1 VLEELTV
8 RDFALIERLSVSFT
22 DGLTLLTGETG
33 AGKSL
38 LVGAIGFLL
47 GAKADTGVI
56 RTGAEESLVTGALD
70 VSHNEAAQSWLAARG
85 LEPEEGKVLVRRA
98 IKQNGRG
105 SVYIQNQSAL
115 RSDLAQFTSLLVD
128 LHGQHEQQSLLSPDN
143 HRKLLDGYA
152 HLEGE
157 VASFGTAF
165 SELAAERRAYES
177 ALASEAERGREIEFL
192 RFAVDE
198 IVKAKLRPGEE
209 EELAAEE
216 LLLSQHEKLF
226 AAVEACHDA
235 LSGAGVS
242 GSASE
247 VSGALAFLRHLRTG
261 LETAAAIDPALSDF
275 ARRSDDAFYELE
287 DVADSLRQYIGSLS
301 FRPER
306 LEEVESRLADI
317 RKLKKKY
324 GVTIEEVLARL
335 EEDRSRLSRLET
347 WEEDKGEIEARIARR
362 EADVLAKA
370 LEISEKRKA
379 TASGLQSKIEAIVRT
394 LGMPSAK
401 FFVRV
406 DRKDPDD
413 TKPDAGRHPVVGPY
427 GIDEVEFLIAP
438 NPGEAAKPLAR
449 IASGGEL
456 SRVALA
462 AKTVLASS
470 DSVDCLIFDEVDA
483 GIGGE
488 VAVAVGEHL
497 KSLGKTKQVLCITHL
512 ASIAVRAD
520 NHYRVEKEIAGGRT
534 TTRLSRMEGR
544 YRAEEIARMLAGDP
558 HEEASLAHATEL
570 LKKYGNWR
578 DD

>member
-56 RTGAEESLVTGALD
+56 RTGAEESLVTGVLD
-70 VSHNEAAQSWLAARG
+70 VSHNETAQSWLSARG

-157 VASFGTAF
+157 VASFGAAF
-165 SELAAERRAYES
+165 SELAAERRSYES

-198 IVKAKLRPGEE
+198 IAKVKLRPNEE
-209 EELAAEE
+209 EELVAEE

-226 AAVEACHDA
+226 AAVDSAHEA
-235 LSGAGVS
+235 LSGGFVA
-242 GSASE
+242 SAE
-247 VSGALAFLRHLRTG
+247 EGSGALASLRHLRTG

-301 FRPER
+301 FKPER

-324 GVTIEEVLARL
+324 GATIEEILARL
-335 EEDRSRLSRLET
+335 DEDRGRLSRLET
-347 WEEDKGEIEARIARR
+347 WEEDKGEIEARIAKM
-362 EADVLAKA
+362 EANVLAQA
-370 LEISEKRKA
+370 LIISEKRKA
-379 TASGLQSKIEAIVRT
+379 AATGLQSKIEAIVRT

-401 FFVRV
+401 FFVCV
-406 DRKDPDD
+406 GRKDADE
-413 TKPDAGRHPVVGPY
+413 TKPDLGTRPVVGPY

-497 KSLGKTKQVLCITHL
+497 KGLGKTKQVLCITHL

-520 NHYRVEKEIAGGRT
+520 NHYRVEKEISGGRT

-544 YRAEEIARMLAGDP
+544 HRAEEIARMLAGDP

>member
-56 RTGAEESLVTGALD
+56 RSGAEESLVTGVLD
-70 VSHNEAAQSWLAARG
+70 VSHNEAAKSWLVARG

-152 HLEGE
+152 HIEGE
-157 VASFGTAF
+157 VASFGVAF
-165 SELAAERRAYES
+165 SELSAERRSYES

-198 IVKAKLRPGEE
+198 IAKAKLRPGEE
-209 EELAAEE
+209 EELVAEE

-226 AAVEACHDA
+226 AAVDSAHEA
-235 LSGAGVS
+235 LSG
-242 GSASE
+242 GSE
-247 VSGALAFLRHLRTG
+247 EGLGALAALRHLRTG

-324 GVTIEEVLARL
+324 GATIEEILARL
-335 EEDRSRLSRLET
+335 EEDRGRLSRLET
-347 WEEDKGEIEARIARR
+347 WEEDKGEIEKRIASM
-362 EADVLAKA
+362 EADVLERA
-370 LEISEKRKA
+370 LALSEKRKA
-379 TASGLQSKIEAIVRT
+379 AAFGLQSKIETIVRT

-401 FFVRV
+401 FVVRV
-406 DRKDPDD
+406 GRKDADE
-413 TKPDAGRHPVVGPY
+413 TKPDVGIRPVVGPY

-497 KSLGKTKQVLCITHL
+497 KGLGKTKQVLCITHL

-520 NHYRVEKEIAGGRT
+520 NHYRVEKEISGGRT

-544 YRAEEIARMLAGDP
+544 HRAEEIARMLAGDP

>member
-1 VLEELTV
+1 MLEELTV

-56 RTGAEESLVTGALD
+56 RTGAEESLVTGVLD
-70 VSHNEAAQSWLAARG
+70 VSHNETAQSWLSARG

-157 VASFGTAF
+157 VASFGAAF
-165 SELAAERRAYES
+165 SELAAERRSYES

-198 IVKAKLRPGEE
+198 IAKVKLRPNEE
-209 EELAAEE
+209 EELVAEE

-226 AAVEACHDA
+226 AAVDSAHEA
-235 LSGAGVS
+235 LSGGFVA
-242 GSASE
+242 SAE
-247 VSGALAFLRHLRTG
+247 EGSGALASLRHLRTG

-301 FRPER
+301 FKPER

-324 GVTIEEVLARL
+324 GATIEEILARL
-335 EEDRSRLSRLET
+335 DEDRGRLSRLET
-347 WEEDKGEIEARIARR
+347 WEEDKGEIEARIAKM
-362 EADVLAKA
+362 EANVLAQA
-370 LEISEKRKA
+370 LIISEKRKA
-379 TASGLQSKIEAIVRT
+379 AATGLQSKIEAIVRT

-401 FFVRV
+401 FFVCV
-406 DRKDPDD
+406 GRKDADE
-413 TKPDAGRHPVVGPY
+413 TKPDLGTRPVVGPY

-497 KSLGKTKQVLCITHL
+497 KGLGKTKQVLCITHL

-520 NHYRVEKEIAGGRT
+520 NHYRVEKEISGGRT

-544 YRAEEIARMLAGDP
+544 HRAEEIARMLAGDP

>member
-1 VLEELTV
+1 MLEELTV

-56 RTGAEESLVTGALD
+56 RTGAEESLVTGVLD
-70 VSHNEAAQSWLAARG
+70 VSHNETAQSWLSARG

-157 VASFGTAF
+157 VASFGAAF
-165 SELAAERRAYES
+165 SELAAERRSYES

-198 IVKAKLRPGEE
+198 IAKAKLRPNEE
-209 EELAAEE
+209 EELVAEE

-226 AAVEACHDA
+226 AAVDSAHEA
-235 LSGAGVS
+235 LSGGFAA
-242 GSASE
+242 SAE
-247 VSGALAFLRHLRTG
+247 EGSGALASLRHLRTG

-301 FRPER
+301 FKPER

-324 GVTIEEVLARL
+324 GATIEEILARL
-335 EEDRSRLSRLET
+335 DEDRGRLSRLET
-347 WEEDKGEIEARIARR
+347 WEEDKGEIEARIAKM
-362 EADVLAKA
+362 EANVLAQA
-370 LEISEKRKA
+370 LIISEKRKA
-379 TASGLQSKIEAIVRT
+379 AATGLQSKIEAIVRT

-401 FFVRV
+401 FFVCV
-406 DRKDPDD
+406 GRKDADE
-413 TKPDAGRHPVVGPY
+413 TKPDLGTRPVVGPY

-497 KSLGKTKQVLCITHL
+497 KGLGKTKQVLCITHL

-520 NHYRVEKEIAGGRT
+520 NHYRVEKEISGGRT

-544 YRAEEIARMLAGDP
+544 HRAEEIARMLAGDP

>member
-22 DGLTLLTGETG
+22 GGLNLLTGETG

-47 GAKADTGVI
+47 GARADTGVI
-56 RTGAEESLVTGALD
+56 RAGAEESLVTGVID
-70 VSHNEAAQSWLAARG
+70 VSHNTEAQAWLRARG
-85 LEPEEGKVLVRRA
+85 LEPEDGRVLVRRG
-98 IKQNGRG
+98 IKSNGRG
-105 SVYIQNQSAL
+105 SAYIQNQSAL
-115 RSDLAQFTSLLVD
+115 RSDLAELTSLLVD

-143 HRKLLDGYA
+143 HRRLLDSYA
-152 HLEGE
+152 RIDGE
-157 VASFGTAF
+157 VAAFGLRFAAL
-165 SELAAERRAYES
+165 SAERRAYES
-177 ALASEAERGREIEFL
+177 ALASEAGRSREMEFL

-198 IVKAKLRPGEE
+198 IAKAKLKPGEE
-209 EELAAEE
+209 AELQAEE
-216 LLLSQHEKLF
+216 RLLSQHEKLF
-226 AAVEACHDA
+226 AAVDSAHAA
-235 LSGAGVS
+235 LSGS
-242 GSASE
+242 GDE
-247 VSGALAFLRHLRTG
+247 GEGALAALRRLRSS
-261 LETAAAIDPALSDF
+261 LETASPIDPGLSDL

-287 DVADSLRQYIGSLS
+287 DVADSLRHYLGSLS

-317 RKLKKKY
+317 NKLKKKY
-324 GVTIEEVLARL
+324 GATVEDILARL

-347 WEEDKGEIEARIARR
+347 WEEDRGEIEKRIAAM
-362 EADVLAKA
+362 EAEVLASA
-370 LEISEKRKA
+370 LAISEKRQA
-379 TASGLQSKIEAIVRT
+379 AAAGLQSKIEAIVRT

-406 DRKDPDD
+406 SRKEAEEGP
-413 TKPDAGRHPVVGPY
+413 AGLKPVVGPY

-438 NPGEAAKPLAR
+438 NPGEAAKGLAR

-497 KSLGKTKQVLCITHL
+497 KELGKSKQVLCITHL

-520 NHYRVEKEIAGGRT
+520 NHYRVEKDVSGGRT
-534 TTRLSRMEGR
+534 TTRLSLMEGR
-544 YRAEEIARMLAGDP
+544 ERAQEIARMLAGDP
-558 HEEASLAHATEL
+558 REEASIAHATEL
-570 LKKYGNWR
+570 LRKYGNWR
-578 DD
+578 EL